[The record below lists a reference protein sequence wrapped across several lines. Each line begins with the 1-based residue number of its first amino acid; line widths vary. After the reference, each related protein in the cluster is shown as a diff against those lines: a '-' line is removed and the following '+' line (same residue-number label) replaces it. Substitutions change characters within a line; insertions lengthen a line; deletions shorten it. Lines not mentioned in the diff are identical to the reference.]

1 MGVVTFLVLFF
12 AYIIKIFKNIFL
24 ELANLQITPFELF
37 KIHFVD
43 AVDNLKEMA
52 SNSLFVVDEF
62 MKWMASTLGASF
74 TKIVQRIFSVIINIF
89 DKALTLLQKVASYP
103 AELVKWI
110 VTKSVLYILQWVFG
124 ILSLATL
131 YVADMAY
138 DFLSLV
144 LTAIPRTIINGI
156 FSVIPSWIP
165 GVSQLKTAIKNL
177 INGMFKINGKTKS
190 KPPSSMKKDLDN
202 FAKKKADEAVNAFK
216 KLVGLD

>member
-1 MGVVTFLVLFF
+1 MGVMTFVVNMFTNFFRFLV
-12 AYIIKIFKNIFL
+12 
-24 ELANLQITPFELF
+24 NLQITPFELF
-37 KIHFVD
+37 KIYFVD
-43 AVDNLKEMA
+43 AVDNFKEMA

-62 MKWMASTLGASF
+62 MKWLASTFGASF
-74 TKIVQRIFSVIINIF
+74 TKAVQRVFSVIINIF

-103 AELVKWI
+103 IELVKWI

-138 DFLSLV
+138 DFLNLV
-144 LTAIPRTIINGI
+144 LTAIPKTIVNGI

-177 INGMFKINGKTKS
+177 INEMFKINGKTTS
-190 KPPSSMKKDLDN
+190 KPPSSMKKDLDK
-202 FAKKKADEAVNAFK
+202 FAKEKADEAVKAFK
-216 KLVGLD
+216 DLVGL